1 MTHHR
6 MARRASGRISGRIS
20 SLVSGRARVVAAGLA
35 AGVLLPLAAG
45 ATPAAAA
52 TPTVTCTSGKAGLA
66 TKLAADITAAL
77 KGRASTTAVSVRDNT
92 TNTTCGLRSG
102 DRYDSASVVKVTVL
116 TTLLWDAQKTG
127 RKLSAREQTLATNMI
142 TKSDNAATTTLWN
155 QLGTTKV
162 KNFLAAAN
170 MTRTIPGTGGYW
182 GLTQISAGDERLLM
196 NLLALKNTVLTDA
209 SRGYTLGLMY
219 KVVSSQRWGVSAG
232 APSTAR
238 VQIKN
243 GWLSRATHGWRVHS
257 VGAFTSGGHSYTIS
271 VLTHDN
277 SSMQYGVDTIQRVAR
292 AVHKDLAPAATASTA
307 EVFTPP
313 VVPYE
318 ALPDTPETAP
328 REAIPATR

>member
-6 MARRASGRISGRIS
+6 ITGRTSRRARAAAAVIAAVV
-20 SLVSGRARVVAAGLA
+20 LV
-35 AGVLLPLAAG
+35 PLAAG

-52 TPTVTCTSGKAGLA
+52 TPTVSCTSGKSGLA
-66 TKLAADITAAL
+66 AKLTQDITASL
-77 KGRASTTAVSVRDNT
+77 VGRASTAAVAVRDNT
-92 TNTTCGLRSG
+92 TNTTCGLRIG
-102 DRYDSASVVKVTVL
+102 ERYDSASVVKVTVL

-127 RKLSAREQTLATNMI
+127 RQLTDREKQLASDMI
-142 TKSDNAATTTLWN
+142 TKSDNAATSALWK
-155 QLGTTKV
+155 QLGVTKIQG
-162 KNFLAAAN
+162 FLNAAK
-170 MTRTIPGTGGYW
+170 MSRTIPGSGGYW
-182 GLTQISAGDERLLM
+182 GLTQISAGDQMLLL

-219 KVVSSQRWGVSAG
+219 KVVASQRWGVSAG

-292 AVHKDLAPAATASTA
+292 AVHKDLAPAATATA

-313 VVPYE
+313 AVPQE
-318 ALPDTPETAP
+318 ALPGTPETAP
-328 REAIPATR
+328 RDAVPATR

>member
-6 MARRASGRISGRIS
+6 IPRRAR
-20 SLVSGRARVVAAGLA
+20 LA
-35 AGVLLPLAAG
+35 AVLAAATLVPLAVG
-45 ATPAAAA
+45 ATPATAA

-66 TKLAADITAAL
+66 AELTADITAAL
-77 KGRASTTAVSVRDNT
+77 KGRATTAAVAVRDNT
-92 TNTTCGLRSG
+92 TNTTCGLRIG
-102 DRYDSASVVKVTVL
+102 DRFDSASVVKVTVL

-127 RKLSAREQTLATNMI
+127 RALTSTEKQLATNMI
-142 TKSDNAATTTLWN
+142 TKSDNAATSTLWK
-155 QLGTTKV
+155 QLGTTKIQG
-162 KNFLAAAN
+162 FLTVAK
-170 MTRTIPGTGGYW
+170 MSRTIPGSGGYW
-182 GLTQISAGDERLLM
+182 GLTQISAGDQMLLM
-196 NLLALKNTVLTDA
+196 NLLALKNSVLTDA

-277 SSMQYGVDTIQRVAR
+277 NSMQYGVNTIQGLAR
-292 AVHKDLAPAATASTA
+292 LVHQDLAPAAVQTAQ
-307 EVFTPP
+307 VFTPP
-313 VVPYE
+313 AVPQE
-318 ALPDTPETAP
+318 ALPGTPETA
-328 REAIPATR
+328 AKDAVPATR

>member
-6 MARRASGRISGRIS
+6 MARRVSGRISGHIS
-20 SLVSGRARVVAAGLA
+20 GLVSGRARVVAAGLA

-127 RKLSAREQTLATNMI
+127 RQLSTREQTLATNMI
-142 TKSDNAATTTLWN
+142 TKSDNAATTALWN

-170 MTRTIPGTGGYW
+170 MTRTIPGADGYW

-292 AVHKDLAPAATASTA
+292 AVHKDLAPAATTSTA

>member
-6 MARRASGRISGRIS
+6 ITGRKSRRA
-20 SLVSGRARVVAAGLA
+20 RAAAAVLA
-35 AGVLLPLAAG
+35 AGVLVPLAAG

-52 TPTVTCTSGKAGLA
+52 TPTVICTSGKSGLA
-66 TKLAADITAAL
+66 AKLSQDITAAL
-77 KGRASTTAVSVRDNT
+77 KGRASTAAVAVRDNA

-127 RKLSAREQTLATNMI
+127 RKLTTREQQLASDMI
-142 TKSDNAATTTLWN
+142 TKSDNAATSTLWK
-155 QLGTTKV
+155 QLGVTKIQG
-162 KNFLAAAN
+162 FLNVAK
-170 MTRTIPGTGGYW
+170 MSRTIPGSGGYW
-182 GLTQISAGDERLLM
+182 GLTQTSVGDQMLLM
-196 NLLALKNTVLTDA
+196 NLLALKNSVLTDA

-219 KVVSSQRWGVSAG
+219 KVVASQRWGVSAG
-232 APSTAR
+232 APSSAR

-277 SSMQYGVDTIQRVAR
+277 SSMQYGVNTIQGVAR
-292 AVHKDLAPAATASTA
+292 AVHKDLAPAATQTA

-313 VVPYE
+313 VVPHE
-318 ALPDTPETAP
+318 ALPATPETAP
-328 REAIPATR
+328 KEAIPATR